1 MKDVLEESGPKLR
14 PLSIL
19 ALVATAILSFAILYN
34 AFLGQVGGA
43 GRPRFVASQET
54 ANGAS
59 TRVDVTVSDNKQG
72 TIVLKYDPRVEEV
85 QRGLLQTGNY
95 KGMVDGVAGNRTRQ
109 AIASYQRDS
118 GLKVDGE
125 VSAELIEHLRY
136 TQQIAAAS
144 QFTGSVADVEKNPS
158 EAAEL
163 RQVQTGL
170 AELGYAPGEITGDLT
185 SATTRAIIQFEKDR
199 GLPVNAAISPALL
212 AEISKMS
219 GDSMV
224 ATQ

>member
-19 ALVATAILSFAILYN
+19 ALIATAILSFAILYN

-43 GRPRFVASQET
+43 GRSRFVASQET
-54 ANGAS
+54 ATGAS
-59 TRVDVTVSDNKQG
+59 TRVDVIVSGNKQS

-95 KGMVDGVAGNRTRQ
+95 KGMVDGVVGNRTRQ
-109 AIASYQRDS
+109 AIASYQRDA

-125 VSAELIEHLRY
+125 VSTELIEHLRY

-144 QFTGSVADVEKNPS
+144 QFTGSVEDVEKNPS
-158 EAAEL
+158 EAADL

-199 GLPVNAAISPALL
+199 GLPINGTISPALL

-219 GDSMV
+219 GDSVV

>member
-1 MKDVLEESGPKLR
+1 MKDVLEEGGLKLR

-19 ALVATAILSFAILYN
+19 ALLATAALSFAILYN

-43 GRPRFVASQET
+43 GRSRFVASQET
-54 ANGAS
+54 ATGAS
-59 TRVDVTVSDNKQG
+59 TRVDVIVSGNKQS

-95 KGMVDGVAGNRTRQ
+95 KGMVDGVVGNRTRQ
-109 AIASYQRDS
+109 AIASYQRDA

-125 VSAELIEHLRY
+125 VSTELIEHLRY

-144 QFTGSVADVEKNPS
+144 QFTGSVEDVEKNPS
-158 EAAEL
+158 EAADL

-199 GLPVNAAISPALL
+199 GLPINGTISPALL

-219 GDSMV
+219 GDSVV

>member
-19 ALVATAILSFAILYN
+19 ALIATAALSFAILYN

-43 GRPRFVASQET
+43 GRSRFVASQET
-54 ANGAS
+54 ATGAS
-59 TRVDVTVSDNKQG
+59 TRVDVIVSGNKQS

-95 KGMVDGVAGNRTRQ
+95 KGMVDGVVGNRTRQ
-109 AIASYQRDS
+109 AIASYQRDA

-125 VSAELIEHLRY
+125 VSTELIEHLRY

-144 QFTGSVADVEKNPS
+144 QFTGSVEDVEKNPS
-158 EAAEL
+158 EAADL

-199 GLPVNAAISPALL
+199 GLPINGTISPALL

-219 GDSMV
+219 GDSVV